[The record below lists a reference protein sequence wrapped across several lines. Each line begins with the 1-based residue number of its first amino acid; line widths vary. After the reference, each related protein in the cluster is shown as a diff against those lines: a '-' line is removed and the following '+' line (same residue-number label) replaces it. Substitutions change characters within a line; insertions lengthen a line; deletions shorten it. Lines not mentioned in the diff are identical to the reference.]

1 MKRTTVCLVT
11 LSLAFV
17 PAYAGRS
24 AKGPVKL
31 AVWPAKAAE
40 APGNLRLLPKAEDLT
55 DADAVPLYE
64 KAVQAMPKGVEP
76 DQIREWL
83 DLPPEELPQQ
93 QAEEMVQKCME
104 SLKLVVRA
112 TKCRQCN
119 WPDWTPDDGVPDLSW
134 CKRLTFAIGLWAR
147 LEISRGEYE
156 DALAAT
162 QTGFA
167 MARHIGRAPIFTHGL
182 VGAAVGRLMCGEIE
196 QLIQREDSPNLY
208 AALAEL
214 PRPLIDVEKAIE
226 REKAQLKD
234 FDAVTREQLEKESKT
249 SHDRLRLVAK
259 RLDNYVNA
267 LQAVEA
273 IRHYAATHD
282 GQLPAALSDISDVKI
297 PEDLMS
303 GKAFAYR
310 RTPEGAEVQSAM
322 PEGGGPRDTIR
333 YEITIR
339 K

>member
-1 MKRTTVCLVT
+1 
-11 LSLAFV
+11 
-17 PAYAGRS
+17 
-24 AKGPVKL
+24 
-31 AVWPAKAAE
+31 
-40 APGNLRLLPKAEDLT
+40 
-55 DADAVPLYE
+55 
-64 KAVQAMPKGVEP
+64 MPKGVEP

-93 QAEEMVQKCME
+93 QAEEMVQKCVE
-104 SLKLVVRA
+104 SLKLVVQA
-112 TKCRQCN
+112 TKCKQCK
-119 WPDWTPDDGVPDLSW
+119 WPDWQPDDGGPDLSW

-147 LEISRGEYE
+147 LEISRGEYKG
-156 DALAAT
+156 ALAAI
-162 QTGFA
+162 QTGFG
-167 MARHIGRAPIFTHGL
+167 MARHIAEGPTIMHGL

-214 PRPLIDVEKAIE
+214 PKPLIDMEKAIE

-234 FDAVTREQLEKESKT
+234 FDAVTREQLEKELKT

-282 GQLPAALSDISDVKI
+282 GQLPKKLSDIADLQV
-297 PEDLMS
+297 PNDLMS
-303 GKAFAYR
+303 GKPFQYR
-310 RTPEGAEVQSAM
+310 PTADGAELQSAV
-322 PEGGGPRDTIR
+322 PEGGGPADTIH
-333 YEITIR
+333 YAMVI
-339 K
+339 KK

>member
-1 MKRTTVCLVT
+1 MKRTFLYLTILFLVGV
-11 LSLAFV
+11 SIE
-17 PAYAGRS
+17 AGQSSR
-24 AKGPVKL
+24 GPVKL
-31 AVWPAKAAE
+31 ALYPVKIAEPAKTY
-40 APGNLRLLPKAEDLT
+40 RLLVRAEEQT
-55 DADAVPLYE
+55 DEDAMPLYE
-64 KAVQAMPKGVEP
+64 KAVQAMPNGVEP
-76 DQIREWL
+76 DQIRQWL
-83 DLPPEELPQQ
+83 DLPPEQLPQQ

-104 SLKLVVRA
+104 SLKLVVQA
-112 TKCRQCN
+112 TKCKQCK
-119 WPDWTPDDGVPDLSW
+119 WPDWQPDDGGPDLSW

-167 MARHIGRAPIFTHGL
+167 MARHIGRAPIFMHGL

-196 QLIQREDSPNLY
+196 QLIQRKDSPNLY

-214 PRPLIDVEKAIE
+214 PRPLVDMEKAIE

-267 LQAVEA
+267 LQIVEA
-273 IRHYAATHD
+273 IRHYAAAHE
-282 GQLPAALSDISDVKI
+282 GQLPQSLSDIKDMTL
-297 PEDLMS
+297 PNDLMS
-303 GKAFAYR
+303 GKAFEYR
-310 RTPEGAEVQSAM
+310 RTATGATLESAI
-322 PEGGGPRDTIR
+322 PEGGKERDAVR
-333 YEITIR
+333 YEITL
-339 K
+339 KK